1 MLCAR
6 NLAITGN
13 SKEDESCVP
22 ECITCTYIVNVALSR
37 DQFISKMDA
46 FVEDPCE
53 ALMLRKMMLL
63 YSYCVDTEHVF
74 EVTAPSVLFLKFVTF
89 V

>member
-1 MLCAR
+1 MCPR
-6 NLAITGN
+6 MHHFHVY
-13 SKEDESCVP
+13 CQ
-22 ECITCTYIVNVALSR
+22 SR
-37 DQFISKMDA
+37 LVTFISKMDA

-53 ALMLRKMMLL
+53 APMLRKMMLL

-74 EVTAPSVLFLKFVTF
+74 DLTAPSVLFPKFVTF